1 MVLIPMSTEE
11 FRILLGFLGAM
22 AALGTGAKV
31 ILTWIKRP
39 REPGALPPELTERL
53 DRIERA
59 VDVTALEV
67 ERIGEGQR
75 FLTRTLGERSVADSA
90 HSDPPGRVV
99 TPH

>member
-39 REPGALPPELTERL
+39 RATGALPPELSGRTFR
-53 DRIERA
+53 RRSCTPGPA
-59 VDVTALEV
+59 RTSGYTAL
-67 ERIGEGQR
+67 
-75 FLTRTLGERSVADSA
+75 TRR
-90 HSDPPGRVV
+90 RR
-99 TPH
+99 

>member
-1 MVLIPMSTEE
+1 MSTEE
-11 FRILLGFLGAM
+11 FRIFLSFIGLMAGLGAV
-22 AALGTGAKV
+22 TRI
-31 ILTWIKRP
+31 ILVWLRRP
-39 REPGALPPELTERL
+39 RGQVVLPPELTERL

-75 FLTRTLGERSVADSA
+75 FLTRALGERAIAEAQRPEGS
-90 HSDPPGRVV
+90 GRVV

>member
-1 MVLIPMSTEE
+1 MSTEE
-11 FRILLGFLGAM
+11 FRLLLTFVGTMCALGAV
-22 AALGTGAKV
+22 TKV

-39 REPGALPPELTERL
+39 RPLGALPSELAERL
-53 DRIERA
+53 ERIERA

-75 FLTRTLGERSVADSA
+75 FLTRALGERSHVDPAQADA
-90 HSDPPGRVV
+90 PGRVV

>member
-1 MVLIPMSTEE
+1 MGTEE
-11 FRILLGFLGAM
+11 FRMVLGFVGAM
-22 AALGTGAKV
+22 AALVAVTGV
-31 ILTWIKRP
+31 ILVWIKRP
-39 REPGALPPELTERL
+39 RPLVVLPPELTERL

-75 FLTRTLGERSVADSA
+75 FLTRALGERSVADPARLDASE
-90 HSDPPGRVV
+90 RVI

>member
-1 MVLIPMSTEE
+1 MSTEE

-22 AALGTGAKV
+22 AALGTAAKV
-31 ILTWIKRP
+31 ILTWMKRP
-39 REPGALPPELTERL
+39 RAPRALPAELTERL

-75 FLTRTLGERSVADSA
+75 FLTRTLGERSVADPARPDAS
-90 HSDPPGRVV
+90 GRVV

>member
-1 MVLIPMSTEE
+1 MGPDE
-11 FRILLGFLGAM
+11 FRLFLTFVGIM
-22 AALGTGAKV
+22 VTIAAVTRITVA
-31 ILTWIKRP
+31 WIRRP
-39 REPGALPPELTERL
+39 RGTVALPSDLGERL

-75 FLTRTLGERSVADSA
+75 FLTRALGERALAEPSRTDS
-90 HSDPPGRVV
+90 PGRVT

>member
-1 MVLIPMSTEE
+1 MSTEE

-22 AALGTGAKV
+22 AALGAGTKV

-39 REPGALPPELTERL
+39 RALGALPPELTERL

-75 FLTRTLGERSVADSA
+75 FLTRTLGERSVAD
-90 HSDPPGRVV
+90 PPRPDATGRVI

>member
-1 MVLIPMSTEE
+1 MSTEE
-11 FRILLGFLGAM
+11 FRILLGFVGAM
-22 AALGTGAKV
+22 ASLAAVTRVILVWIRRPRALGT
-31 ILTWIKRP
+31 
-39 REPGALPPELTERL
+39 LPSELTERL

-75 FLTRTLGERSVADSA
+75 FLTRTLGERSVADPTRPDAS
-90 HSDPPGRVV
+90 GRVV

>member
-1 MVLIPMSTEE
+1 MFGGTMSTEE
-11 FRILLGFLGAM
+11 FRILLSFVGAM
-22 AALGTGAKV
+22 AALAATTKV

-39 REPGALPPELTERL
+39 RAQGALPPELTERL

-75 FLTRTLGERSVADSA
+75 FLTRALGERSVADPA
-90 HSDPPGRVV
+90 HKDQPGRVV